1 MPAGV
6 CPGAIEN
13 MFLVF
18 FVFLKGCRPKTP
30 FSVFEPILY
39 CYICTITTGFYI
51 RNTLYYEGSYGDFLP
66 ACHLLPQEGME
77 KHCFFFT
84 IVIQAFRS
92 LLLLPLLLL
101 PTAAA
106 APSFC
111 IIISYDNQA
120 FIFWVILEW
129 FPNFWNHVLN
139 KVGQAIEMAFVNGEL
154 AT

>member
-1 MPAGV
+1 MYLGGHHLVVSGAGSHRTPIFPTPNQQAKV
-6 CPGAIEN
+6 IFYQVISGIRKKGA
-13 MFLVF
+13 LATYWP
-18 FVFLKGCRPKTP
+18 FLKGWRPKTP

-39 CYICTITTGFYI
+39 RYICTITTGFYI

-66 ACHLLPQEGME
+66 ACCLLPQEGME

-106 APSFC
+106 TTSC
-111 IIISYDNQA
+111 
-120 FIFWVILEW
+120 
-129 FPNFWNHVLN
+129 HCT
-139 KVGQAIEMAFVNGEL
+139 G
-154 AT
+154 